1 MGREGSG
8 RTLDGVA
15 GIVLAA
21 GEGRSFGGPKA
32 LVRFRGR
39 TLLERATRTLADGGC
54 QPVVVVLGAAAAE
67 VRRSSDLADAVVV
80 VNPAW
85 PEGMGGSLR
94 TGLGEARAASVRAAV
109 VLLVDQ
115 PLVTSALVGRLI
127 DAWHAGAPVAV
138 AAYRGQGLTPVLL
151 DHSTWDDVARCA
163 VGDVGARAFLRAR
176 PELVTLVD
184 CDDVGAPDDI
194 DTPED
199 LRRLRRG
206 RSASGHSGRPENGRA
221 R

>member
-1 MGREGSG
+1 M
-8 RTLDGVA
+8 LDAVA

-32 LVRFRGR
+32 LVRFGGR
-39 TLLERATRTLADGGC
+39 TLVERAIRTLADGGC
-54 QPVVVVLGAAAAE
+54 RPVVVVLGAAAAE
-67 VRRSSDLADAVVV
+67 IRRSSDLADAVVV

-85 PEGMGGSLR
+85 SEGMGGSLR
-94 TGLGEARAASVRAAV
+94 IALGEARTASARAAV
-109 VLLVDQ
+109 VVLVDQ

-127 DAWHAGAPVAV
+127 DAWRAGASVAV

-151 DHSTWDDVARCA
+151 DGSTWDDVCRHA
-163 VGDVGARAFLRAR
+163 VGDIGARAFLRAR

-199 LRRLRRG
+199 LHRLRRDP
-206 RSASGHSGRPENGRA
+206 SA
-221 R
+221 